1 MSDYDHARIKKL
13 VLKGEKL
20 KYVTTN
26 LPIASIEILDLQKEQ
41 KRKKE
46 KDEAGSSKKAKVVV
60 DEDAVKHGGW
70 WAAKTAADIT
80 GTVSI
85 EFGDR
90 SYLKA
95 MDNG

>member
-1 MSDYDHARIKKL
+1 
-13 VLKGEKL
+13 LKF
-20 KYVTTN
+20 
-26 LPIASIEILDLQKEQ
+26 SICRKSK

-90 SYLKA
+90 SYLRPWTMGNSEK
-95 MDNG
+95 DLPIGTLIIPGVR

>member
-1 MSDYDHARIKKL
+1 VSNYTQLLR
-13 VLKGEKL
+13 
-20 KYVTTN
+20 Y
-26 LPIASIEILDLQKEQ
+26 ASIVKLLNTVCCRKSK

-46 KDEAGSSKKAKVVV
+46 KDEAGSSKKPKVVV
-60 DEDAVKHGGW
+60 DEDAVEHGGW

-85 EFGDR
+85 EFSDR
-90 SYLKA
+90 CYLKA